1 MAQLPPKRRQV
12 ICLQLSTVDVK
23 EAWAASIVKDGAAQ
37 EELCKCG
44 FTVVGACDCE
54 DETSEDNDSDDEV
67 SAPDIVQRR
76 GKKPAGP
83 EISSCAF
90 GEQGIGVAK
99 LRGFHE
105 WLLNN
110 PGFAAACDPTAP
122 QESNCST
129 QSKMIIFAHHHKV
142 VDGIQVRHTGPLC
155 FTCAIPLTYRVP

>member
-23 EAWAASIVKDGAAQ
+23 EARAASIVKDGAAQ

-44 FTVVGACDCE
+44 FTVKGACDCE

-67 SAPDIVQRR
+67 NAPDKVQRC
-76 GKKPAGP
+76 GKKPAGA
-83 EISSCAF
+83 EISGCTL

-99 LRGFHE
+99 LRGFQE

-110 PGFAAACDPTAP
+110 PVFAAASDPTGP

-142 VDGIQVRHTGPLC
+142 LDGIQVRHTGPLC
-155 FTCAIPLTYRVP
+155 LT